1 MTIGKKIQLKR
12 QELGLYQSELAN
24 LVGVNQPQISRIEK
38 GTRNPS
44 IELLL
49 KISKALKCDLNYFT
63 EEASAWAESLMTS
76 I

>member
-44 IELLL
+44 VEVLIA
-49 KISKALKCDLNYFT
+49 ISKVLKCSVDYFT
-63 EEASAWAESLMTS
+63 EEVSA
-76 I
+76 

>member
-1 MTIGKKIQLKR
+1 MTIGKKIQLKH
-12 QELGLYQSELAN
+12 QELGLYQSELTN

-49 KISKALKCDLNYFT
+49 KISKALKCDLNYLT
-63 EEASAWAESLMTS
+63 EEVSA
-76 I
+76 

>member
-1 MTIGKKIQLKR
+1 MTIGQKIQLKR

-63 EEASAWAESLMTS
+63 EEVSAWAESLMTS